1 MPKRPATARTRK
13 PQEGPVAPAMPAPAL
28 TARPT
33 KAQQQAERYPSLHRF
48 PALER
53 ALTILRQM
61 EQGKPRP
68 EAEAVAD
75 RKVGPRSPRWME
87 RQKARKPSRGK
98 RPEPEKR
105 VRVKPV
111 RRVPKR

>member
-1 MPKRPATARTRK
+1 MSP
-13 PQEGPVAPAMPAPAL
+13 GAPAPPP
-28 TARPT
+28 RPT
-33 KAQQQAERYPSLHRF
+33 KAQLQAERYPGLHRF
-48 PALER
+48 PALAR
-53 ALTILRQM
+53 ALTILHQL

-75 RKVGPRSPRWME
+75 RKVGPRAPRWME
-87 RQKARKPSRGK
+87 RQRARKPSRGK

-111 RRVPKR
+111 RQVRKA